1 MFQRKS
7 TRIPIKFQPNSDVS
21 ILRKFLDKDIFDSDI
36 LQIKKILWFIIKSL
50 EYRKN
55 MTEDILSKQ
64 KYLRS
69 TVLEKNYNTDVF
81 IDFLE
86 SKKKGGSNIE
96 SWNLD
101 ELKTVWFIVDKI
113 GK

>member
-1 MFQRKS
+1 
-7 TRIPIKFQPNSDVS
+7 
-21 ILRKFLDKDIFDSDI
+21 
-36 LQIKKILWFIIKSL
+36 
-50 EYRKN
+50 

-101 ELKTVWFIVDKI
+101 ELKTV
-113 GK
+113 